1 MNISGLNALDPR
13 VAATEKFI
21 SDKKIPPEQVPA
33 FLMQMGADPRLAGL
47 VMRFQRLKSAS
58 AQGGG
63 QAQKPQT
70 TVAQDVE
77 AQQQGIAAPMAPVQ
91 GRDQGIAALP
101 APVMDRAKFADG
113 GIVAF
118 QEGGNEGL
126 GDIDFTKM
134 TNEQLDAL
142 AKGSDVNIARAA
154 MKVRLQ
160 RSGYQT
166 PGELGQKILSGA
178 ENVAERILSPATGR
192 FPEGFEINMVGGAP
206 AYMKDEQGRIRTPAN
221 QAGGRAV
228 TSSLTEGAVPL
239 RPAAAAAPVAAPSA
253 VTSPT
258 AAAMAPS
265 QAGPSFDAAINR
277 ARQDVRQDQRPAAG
291 TSRPGGAVDTVF
303 KGSQQINEGIEILR
317 NQVDA
322 LKNMKPEDREARYRA
337 AGIEDMTPKQL
348 EKIEQRIAK
357 LSGDKKRD
365 AYMALAQAGFK
376 MAAAAS
382 KPGATLLG
390 AFGEGA
396 SEGAKMMADVNKE
409 YRTLQNDLEDKV
421 LAIQRYQQER
431 KEGKIDKDIEQE
443 QKLASDLREAQ
454 KNLATYSENVR
465 QFGIETGLKRDQIA
479 ATALASQ
486 PKAEEQLKMAYIRA
500 STDKERQAILKQLSE
515 LRQVDVKILAEEL
528 KAEAALERERTKNSF
543 GGFGDIGGFTTSSID
558 EELRRR
564 GAL

>member
-13 VAATEKFI
+13 VATTEKYVQKLI
-21 SDKKIPPEQVPA
+21 SEKKLTPDQVPQ
-33 FLMQMGADPRLAGL
+33 FLLSMGADPRLVGL
-47 VMRFQRLKSAS
+47 VSKFQRLQTAS
-58 AQGGG
+58 AQGQPA
-63 QAQKPQT
+63 QAPQT

-77 AQQQGIAAPMAPVQ
+77 AQQRGIAAPMAPVQ

-101 APVMDRAKFADG
+101 APAMDRARFADG

-126 GDIDFTKM
+126 EGIDFTKM
-134 TNEQLDAL
+134 TTEQLEML
-142 AKGSDVNIARAA
+142 ASGGDRNMAKAA
-154 MKVRLQ
+154 YRERLR
-160 RSGYQT
+160 RSGYRT
-166 PGELGQKILSGA
+166 PGQIASDVGTGVSEFFA
-178 ENVAERILSPATGR
+178 NTRIA
-192 FPEGFEINMVGGAP
+192 GGAP
-206 AYMKDEQGRIRTPAN
+206 DYMRDDQGRIRTPAN
-221 QAGGRAV
+221 EAGAKAV
-228 TSSLTEGAVPL
+228 TASFTEGTIPF
-239 RPAAAAAPVAAPSA
+239 RPPAAAAPVAAPSA
-253 VTSPT
+253 VASPT
-258 AAAMAPS
+258 AAAMTPG
-265 QAGPSFDAAINR
+265 QAGSAFDAAIGR
-277 ARQDVRQDQRPAAG
+277 ARQDVRQDQRPSAG
-291 TSRPGGAVDTVF
+291 TTRVGGAGTRTDMGV
-303 KGSQQINEGIEILR
+303 GQINEGLKILR
-317 NQVDA
+317 DQVDA

-337 AGIEDMTPKQL
+337 AGIEDITPKQL
-348 EKIEQRIAK
+348 AKIEERISK

-382 KPGATLLG
+382 RPGATVLG

-396 SEGAKMMADVNKE
+396 SEGAKMMADINKE
-409 YRTLQNDLEDKV
+409 YRALQNDLEDKV

-465 QFGIETGLKRDQIA
+465 QFGIETGLKREQIA
-479 ATALASQ
+479 ATSLASQ

-500 STDKERQAILKQLSE
+500 KTDRERQAILKQLSE

-528 KAEAALERERTKNSF
+528 KAEAALERERAKNSF